1 MERYPLFSNVMQ
13 SRMIDSYRHIFTISA
28 PFKRVN
34 QSKNDPLK
42 ATGTI
47 IFPYV
52 LTFIF
57 LDINELSKY
66 FT

>member
-1 MERYPLFSNVMQ
+1 MQ